1 MFNHVMVG
9 CNDLEKGKAFYDA
22 TLAALGYEPGIVD
35 AKGRVFYLS
44 KFGSFGIT
52 KPIDGEPATFAN
64 GGTIGFR
71 AESEAA
77 VDAWHE
83 AGKNNGGIPIEDP
96 PGIRQ
101 GVSLKLYL
109 AYLRDPDGNKLCAVY
124 RMKE

>member
-22 TLAALGYEPGIVD
+22 TLTALGYEPGIVD
-35 AKGRVFYLS
+35 DKGRVFYLN
-44 KFGSFGIT
+44 KFGTFGIT

-71 AESEAA
+71 ADSEEA

-83 AGKNNGGIPIEDP
+83 AGKANGGIPIEDP

-124 RMKE
+124 RHKD